1 MKGGKLM
8 NLPNKLTMFRV
19 LLIPVIIVISL
30 ISSLQQIFIF
40 SEVTVGNFIILI
52 IFGIASFTDFL
63 DGNIARKRNLVTEF
77 GKFMDPLAD
86 KLLVIS
92 TMLILLE
99 QGKFQAFNFGLGFI
113 LIIIIARE
121 FIVTGIRLLAV
132 QNNVVIAASKLGKAK
147 TVSQMFMVIILL
159 LECLPFSLLAGSS
172 KDITS
177 LVIISIAGILTLVS
191 GIDYFIKNKE
201 IILKSK

>member
-1 MKGGKLM
+1 M

-40 SEVTVGNFIILI
+40 SEVTVGNFRILI

>member
-1 MKGGKLM
+1 
-8 NLPNKLTMFRV
+8 
-19 LLIPVIIVISL
+19 
-30 ISSLQQIFIF
+30 
-40 SEVTVGNFIILI
+40 
-52 IFGIASFTDFL
+52 
-63 DGNIARKRNLVTEF
+63 
-77 GKFMDPLAD
+77 MDPLAD

>member
-1 MKGGKLM
+1 M

-30 ISSLQQIFIF
+30 ISSLQQTFIF
-40 SEVTVGNFIILI
+40 SDVTIGNFIILI
-52 IFGIASFTDFL
+52 IFCIASFTDFL

-99 QGKFQAFNFGLGFI
+99 QGRFQAFNFGLGFV

-147 TVSQMFMVIILL
+147 TVSQMFMIIILL
-159 LECLPFSLLAGSS
+159 LECLPFSLIGGAS
-172 KDITS
+172 KDITA
-177 LVIISIAGILTLVS
+177 LVVISIAGILTLVS
-191 GIDYFIKNKE
+191 GIDYFIKNKK
-201 IILKSK
+201 IILQSK

>member
-1 MKGGKLM
+1 M

-19 LLIPVIIVISL
+19 LLIPVIIIISL
-30 ISSLQQIFIF
+30 ISSLQQSFIF
-40 SEVTVGNFIILI
+40 LDVTIGNFIILV
-52 IFGIASFTDFL
+52 IFCLASFTDFL
-63 DGNIARKRNLVTEF
+63 DGYIARSRNLVTEF
-77 GKFMDPLAD
+77 GKFIDPLAD

-99 QGKFQAFNFGLGFI
+99 QGKFQAFSFGLGFV

-159 LECLPFSLLAGSS
+159 LECLPFSLIKGSS
-172 KDITS
+172 KDITA
-177 LVIISIAGILTLVS
+177 LIVISVAGILTLVS
-191 GIDYFIKNKE
+191 GIDYFIKNKG